1 MKGGGGD
8 GKWEKERKDGKE
20 RKRMRKGKGQEGEDD
35 IVKEKEEVSPDVLEA
50 DTSSGWAQQA
60 LEQSRREN
68 TRMNWRESN
77 GDHCKEAEKVR
88 SAQCT
93 KMVKCLQ

>member
-1 MKGGGGD
+1 
-8 GKWEKERKDGKE
+8 
-20 RKRMRKGKGQEGEDD
+20 MRKGKGQEGEDD

-50 DTSSGWAQQA
+50 DTSFSWAHQWA
-60 LEQSRREN
+60 LEHSRRGN

-93 KMVKCLQ
+93 KMVKRLQ